1 MISVIVCSRNDKLYN
16 SLYLNIEEKIGVQ
29 HEIIKVNNSAG
40 VLSISEAYNQGIARA
55 KFEFLIF
62 VHEDVAFHTQG
73 WGQILV
79 NTFSINSDVGCIG
92 IAGALYKTKAPSGW
106 WGVEKEN
113 AVINLIQHGNG
124 EKRIES
130 AGWGSGEKLKEVA
143 VVDGVFMATRKSLDI
158 CFDTSIPGFHCY
170 DLNLSIEVKLKGF
183 KIIVTKE
190 IFIEHFSSGSL
201 NKGWVIASSV
211 LHNKYT
217 NALPISVLPGSETSP
232 KMEFLNLYSFIRL
245 AMTHKLKLLTLLYW
259 FKLFRSKP
267 FAFGTH
273 YSLLRAAFR

>member
-1 MISVIVCSRNDKLYN
+1 MISIIICSKDD
-16 SLYLNIEEKIGVQ
+16 SLFDALCLNIKEKIGVQ
-29 HEIIKVNNSAG
+29 HEVIKISNSAG
-40 VLSISEAYNQGIARA
+40 AFSISEAYNQGLARA
-55 KFEFLIF
+55 KYEFLVF
-62 VHEDVAFHTQG
+62 VHEDVAFHTQD

-79 NTFSINSDVGCIG
+79 NTFSTNSDVGCIG

-106 WGVEKEN
+106 WGVEKGD

-130 AGWGSGEKLKEVA
+130 AGWGAGERIKEVA
-143 VVDGVFMATRKSLDI
+143 VVDGVFMATKKSLGI

-183 KIIVTKE
+183 KVIVTKE
-190 IFIEHFSSGSL
+190 IFIEHFSPGSL
-201 NKGWVIASSV
+201 NKGWVVASSV

-217 NALPISVLPGSETSP
+217 NALPISVLPGSDTSA

-245 AMTHKLKLLTLLYW
+245 AITHKLKLLTLSYW
-259 FKLFRSKP
+259 FKLFKSKP

-273 YSLLRAAFR
+273 YSLLRAIFK